1 MLPSYILEA
10 YTSYSPW
17 WRSWYRYSNLIY
29 HQWGY
34 LYNGPTCLLNSTMS
48 TYDYVYLLIE
58 AMSSMTLLSQY
69 LHIHFQFIYF
79 INILQFKTLFIFNDQ
94 WNLFILNMEGSLFT
108 FCFPF
113 CVPSYIQWFT
123 LCAIT
128 SSFLVRFCCH
138 LLRCVALVSLI
149 IPLCFHPFLSTSS
162 HLIVQS
168 TGAFPFS
175 ITPFWLPWSSW
186 PHLRFFLAE
195 ICSSVWPYHS

>member
-1 MLPSYILEA
+1 MLPSHILEA

-17 WRSWYRYSNLIY
+17 WRSWYRYSSLIY

-34 LYNGPTCLLNSTMS
+34 LYNGPTCLLDSTMS

-58 AMSSMTLLSQY
+58 AMSSMTLLTQY
-69 LHIHFQFIYF
+69 LHIHFQFICF

-138 LLRCVALVSLI
+138 LLRCVALLSLI
-149 IPLCFHPFLSTSS
+149 IPVCFSSIFIKFFPLNRPKYWCFYFLHHPFFTPLIFLTTTSILSCCTLS
-162 HLIVQS
+162 
-168 TGAFPFS
+168 
-175 ITPFWLPWSSW
+175 
-186 PHLRFFLAE
+186 
-195 ICSSVWPYHS
+195 